1 MELIS
6 TRNQDEVSILF
17 DRYVFSGLFYYY
29 YYFFF
34 FVLVATLVDLV
45 RNLLGWGMDVM
56 VALFKTAEK
65 AKAHVFGHLKRFV
78 LESIKANIF

>member
-1 MELIS
+1 MELMS

-29 YYFFF
+29 YFF

-65 AKAHVFGHLKRFV
+65 GKARFWTSEKVCFG
-78 LESIKANIF
+78 IN